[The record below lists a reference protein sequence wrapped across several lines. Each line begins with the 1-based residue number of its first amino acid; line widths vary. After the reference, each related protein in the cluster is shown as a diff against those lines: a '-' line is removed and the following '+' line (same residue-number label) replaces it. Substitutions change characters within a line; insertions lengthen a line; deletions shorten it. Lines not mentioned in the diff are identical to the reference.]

1 MVINLCQKASKNAGE
16 YQDLATRSELDFST
30 TKPQERERGGKKEDN
45 EVKKHCKKLSAQSIK
60 LAKNCTYSRE
70 NGLRDEKLFS
80 EKSGAGGWCCCCF
93 EQQYAL
99 LSSKKSN

>member
-1 MVINLCQKASKNAGE
+1 LTFQLLNHRRGKGGE
-16 YQDLATRSELDFST
+16 
-30 TKPQERERGGKKEDN
+30 KEDN

-93 EQQYAL
+93 EQQYAI
-99 LSSKKSN
+99 LSSKKAISCF